1 MAPFNQAKRKC
12 RSRSP
17 SLITMLVSTLSI
29 VVEPYYDRLQ
39 INAYEMQYYI
49 LEINNSYRESI
60 IYILN
65 NLARLYRY

>member
-1 MAPFNQAKRKC
+1 
-12 RSRSP
+12 
-17 SLITMLVSTLSI
+17 MLVSTLSI